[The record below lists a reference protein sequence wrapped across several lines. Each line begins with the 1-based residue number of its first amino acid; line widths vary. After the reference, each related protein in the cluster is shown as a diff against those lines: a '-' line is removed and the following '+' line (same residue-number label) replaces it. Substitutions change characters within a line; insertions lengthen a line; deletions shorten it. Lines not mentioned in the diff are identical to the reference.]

1 MQLTRAADYAVRVMV
16 HLAALPA
23 GERATRVEMA
33 VNGDVPEAFLSKIL
47 QSLTRS
53 GLIVSHRGMAGGY
66 VLGRPAEQVSVL
78 DIVEA
83 IEGPLQLNACVGP
96 NPTCDRSTWC
106 PVHHVWERA
115 QQALT
120 SVLRSE
126 SIASLAGRGRT
137 DRPDVG
143 VSQWS

>member
-16 HLAALPA
+16 HLAALPP
-23 GERATRVEMA
+23 GERATRSEMA
-33 VNGDVPEAFLSKIL
+33 ASGDVPEAFLSKIL

-66 VLGRPAEQVSVL
+66 VLGRPAEQVTVL
-78 DIVEA
+78 DVVDA

-96 NPTCDRSTWC
+96 NAACDRSAWC
-106 PVHHVWERA
+106 LVHKVWDRA
-115 QQALT
+115 HHAL
-120 SVLRSE
+120 SAVLRSE
-126 SIASLAGRGRT
+126 SIASLADRSRT